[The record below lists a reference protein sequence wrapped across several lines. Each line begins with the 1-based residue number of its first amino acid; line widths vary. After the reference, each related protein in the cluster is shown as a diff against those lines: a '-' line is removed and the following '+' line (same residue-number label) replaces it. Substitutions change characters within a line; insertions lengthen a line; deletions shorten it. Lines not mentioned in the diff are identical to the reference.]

1 MRRAYQIAGLTF
13 LLVAAFLGF
22 HAYALRYFTSLG
34 PGPGFFPVWLCAL
47 LGILALV
54 VIVQATIASAEPL
67 PEQFFAPRSGYVRIA
82 AVLAA
87 LLGVTIF
94 LPILGFRITLFAFYV
109 GLLSLLDR
117 RNLLETLFYALVGS
131 LGVHYVFTEFLSQ
144 PLPVGRFGV

>member
-109 GLLSLLDR
+109 GLCHCSIGAICSKR
-117 RNLLETLFYALVGS
+117 SSTRSSAVSVSITCS
-131 LGVHYVFTEFLSQ
+131 RSS
-144 PLPVGRFGV
+144 